1 MNFIGVKTAKYP
13 FEKHTKLL
21 QNCSQ
26 IGQYANLRGKI
37 EITKHYRRFL
47 GFELQSKLES
57 KPVDP

>member
-1 MNFIGVKTAKYP
+1 MQIISMNFIGVKTAKYP

-47 GFELQSKLES
+47 GY
-57 KPVDP
+57 